1 MKKPIDR
8 VAAFDGLFVVRP
20 AWAESEEA
28 LMKPAGVDA
37 IIAKFF
43 FYSQGNT
50 TDSSCLPLII
60 LKSFSAATVPIF
72 SLGWG

>member
-1 MKKPIDR
+1 MKSELSMKKPIDR

-37 IIAKFF
+37 VIAMFF
-43 FYSQGNT
+43 FTPREIQRIPHA
-50 TDSSCLPLII
+50 CR
-60 LKSFSAATVPIF
+60 
-72 SLGWG
+72 

>member
-37 IIAKFF
+37 VIAMFF
-43 FYSQGNT
+43 FTPREIQRIPHA
-50 TDSSCLPLII
+50 CR
-60 LKSFSAATVPIF
+60 
-72 SLGWG
+72 